1 MTLGQ
6 CWQRRKLRQRQSCYW
21 ASLPSARA
29 AVGRGQSRA
38 PLLALVAPF
47 QPLAKAEQPEGW
59 EAAGSSVKTGLSGL
73 YPVYAQAYRE
83 AARSWASSRDNC
95 NPPYGW

>member
-1 MTLGQ
+1 MLAKTETPAAAELLLGELAFGAGGG
-6 CWQRRKLRQRQSCYW
+6 RAR
-21 ASLPSARA
+21 PVPRA
-29 AVGRGQSRA
+29 AAGAGSAVS
-38 PLLALVAPF
+38 
-47 QPLAKAEQPEGW
+47 GW